1 MAIAFGVR
9 LFTNYLTTSLPK
21 MPEEK
26 KTASLKTLND
36 SLTEFEK
43 AKLEG
48 IKDQDK
54 IARMMQQLI
63 EQIGENP
70 GRSFRRS
77 ILMKR
82 KTLSTKGI
90 V

>member
-70 GRSFRRS
+70 DDLSPLDIDEKKNS
-77 ILMKR
+77 IN
-82 KTLSTKGI
+82 KGI

>member
-9 LFTNYLTTSLPK
+9 LFTSYVASSMPN

-26 KTASLKTLND
+26 KTAALKTMND
-36 SLTEFEK
+36 ALAEFEK

-54 IARMMQQLI
+54 IARMMQQLL
-63 EQIGENP
+63 EQIEENP
-70 GRSFRRS
+70 EDLSPLELNEKKNS
-77 ILMKR
+77 IN
-82 KTLSTKGI
+82 
-90 V
+90 